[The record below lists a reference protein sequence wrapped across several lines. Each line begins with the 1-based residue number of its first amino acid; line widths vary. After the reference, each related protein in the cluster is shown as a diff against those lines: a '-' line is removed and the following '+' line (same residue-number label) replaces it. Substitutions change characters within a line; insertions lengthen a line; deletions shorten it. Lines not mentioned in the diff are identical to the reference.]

1 MAAVESGQPRAHGK
15 GKKHKKRRLGVRVDM
30 TPMVDVAFL
39 LLTFFMLTTVFSK
52 PQTMEITLPPD
63 EKTTVEVAESN
74 LLTLRIKADG
84 AIYWN
89 LGSEKPEPIAFK
101 QLRPEL
107 LKRYYPELS
116 GNEQGLL
123 DVLNSKDPL
132 EALKRYKPHPRLIT
146 LVKIDREGTY
156 KMLVDIMDELNLAN
170 ITRFSIAPMLDAD
183 KEALLKAGA

>member
-15 GKKHKKRRLGVRVDM
+15 GKKHKKRRLAVRIDM

-74 LLTLRIKADG
+74 LLTLRINAEG
-84 AIYWN
+84 AIFYN
-89 LGSEKPEPIAFK
+89 IGNDKPEP
-101 QLRPEL
+101 LRFEQVRPL
-107 LKRYYPELS
+107 L
-116 GNEQGLL
+116 
-123 DVLNSKDPL
+123 L
-132 EALKRYKPHPRLIT
+132 ERNAANPRLIT
-146 LVKIDREGTY
+146 LVKVDRDGTY

-170 ITRFSIAPMLDAD
+170 ITRFSIAPMLDVD
-183 KEALLKAGA
+183 KEILLKAGA